1 MSQIPMS
8 QIPMNQILSEL
19 RDGIA
24 ILTLN
29 QPERRNCLSQA
40 MLLGIEQGI
49 REMLERGAR
58 AVILRA
64 APGSAVWS
72 AGFDIRELPDP
83 GVDPL
88 GYNDD
93 LAVALRAVQYCP
105 VPVIAMIEGSVWGG
119 ACDLAVT
126 CDLAIGVDS
135 STFAITPAKLG
146 VPYATSGLMRFI
158 GALPMHI
165 VKELFFTAQPISA
178 SRARDLGLLNHLV
191 PAAELESFTLAL
203 VRQIVANSPLAISVL
218 KEQLRVLGNSY
229 SMSPETQERI
239 QGLRRMVYQSPDY
252 GEGKRAFLEK
262 RPPCFGNGE
271 LPGHHHP
278 DSPPCPKG

>member
-1 MSQIPMS
+1 MSQV
-8 QIPMNQILSEL
+8 LTEL
-19 RDGIA
+19 KGPIG

-29 QPERRNCLSQA
+29 NPERRNCLSEA
-40 MLLGIEQGI
+40 MLSGV
-49 REMLERGAR
+49 ERGIQELTEQQAR
-58 AVILRA
+58 AVIIRA
-64 APGSAVWS
+64 LPGSKVWS

-83 GVDPL
+83 GIDPL

-93 LAVALRAVQYCP
+93 LGIALRAVQNCP

-126 CDLAIGVDS
+126 CDIAIGVPS
-135 STFAITPAKLG
+135 TTFAITPAKLG
-146 VPYATSGLMRFI
+146 VPYTTTGLMRFI
-158 GALPMHI
+158 GAMPMHI

-178 SRARDLGLLNHLV
+178 TRARELGLLNHMVEADLLEAFTMNLV
-191 PAAELESFTLAL
+191 G
-203 VRQIVANSPLAISVL
+203 QIVENSPLAISVL

-252 GEGKRAFLEK
+252 SEGKAAFLEK
-262 RPPCFGNGE
+262 RKPNYQHKNITLR
-271 LPGHHHP
+271 LPGR
-278 DSPPCPKG
+278 